1 VLEAKNKAKQVLTS
15 DLDECKICLYVFQID
30 PHKFFIIKVVV
41 LTLRFIATA
50 YKNESWKRLKLLW
63 MWLNHFPNSTM
74 LYGYF
79 CNLIIAVFKKRTYMR
94 LACFDITLYQL
105 SCNNHKTLYSS
116 SLLVPGNTSIQ
127 NNVSFHRMWQN
138 DD

>member
-50 YKNESWKRLKLLW
+50 YKNES
-63 MWLNHFPNSTM
+63 
-74 LYGYF
+74 
-79 CNLIIAVFKKRTYMR
+79 
-94 LACFDITLYQL
+94 
-105 SCNNHKTLYSS
+105 
-116 SLLVPGNTSIQ
+116 
-127 NNVSFHRMWQN
+127 
-138 DD
+138 